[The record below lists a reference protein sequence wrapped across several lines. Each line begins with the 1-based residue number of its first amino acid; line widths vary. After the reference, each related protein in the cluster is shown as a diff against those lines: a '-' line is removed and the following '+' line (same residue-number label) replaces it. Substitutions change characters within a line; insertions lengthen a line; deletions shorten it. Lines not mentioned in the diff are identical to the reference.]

1 LIARANSE
9 TERPVHRGKRPF
21 PHRQRRQ
28 RLHGPGARP
37 ATARPAESGS
47 TLSDRDRCR
56 CRIGEPRPRVG
67 SQTNQRDHTDFSTAE
82 AEREREREREG
93 EREQSIIKSLRMR
106 ERLPQPAFSFGKA
119 LADAVLQAQRHPGL
133 DTDVTWRI
141 RLRTKVQTPLTPN
154 HSNAAQVTRTCVQSQ
169 AARHRPSKC
178 PPGANKSDGTGP
190 CTGVAVGTTGSQ
202 IPVSLSPDTHTHPR
216 GGVAFLPPVVLP

>member
-1 LIARANSE
+1 V
-9 TERPVHRGKRPF
+9 P
-21 PHRQRRQ
+21 
-28 RLHGPGARP
+28 
-37 ATARPAESGS
+37 
-47 TLSDRDRCR
+47 LSDRRAPPPRRVADKPERSHRFQHCR
-56 CRIGEPRPRVG
+56 SR
-67 SQTNQRDHTDFSTAE
+67 
-82 AEREREREREG
+82 EREREREREG

>member
-82 AEREREREREG
+82 AEREREREREREG

-119 LADAVLQAQRHPGL
+119 IADAVLQAQRHPGL
-133 DTDVTWRI
+133 DTYVTWRI

-202 IPVSLSPDTHTHPR
+202 IPVSLSPDTHPR
-216 GGVAFLPPVVLP
+216 EGVAFLPPVVLP

>member
-47 TLSDRDRCR
+47 TLSDCDRCR

-82 AEREREREREG
+82 AERERERERG
-93 EREQSIIKSLRMR
+93 REREQSIIKSLRMR